1 MRTVLFMNTAAK
13 KPMKTQSRFQ
23 NLPSAH
29 KTLALSIVMG
39 LGMMLPGLA
48 SAASPNVSPPNLRA
62 DAPNV
67 YIVKKGD
74 TLWDIS
80 KHFLKTPWRWP
91 EIWAS
96 NKHVRNPHW
105 IYPGDRLL
113 LCLING
119 RSVVGRDEGDGCD
132 GIARRMNDDSALP
145 TVRLQPQVRV
155 EALNAA
161 IPLVPLSAIEHWL
174 KRTRIVAAEDL
185 AATPYVVGN
194 KNNQVVTAAGQ
205 TVYVRGNGLEIGQSY
220 AVYREGKPYV
230 SDENPKVSLGTELTQ
245 VATGIVTAI
254 NGDLATLELQKS
266 YEGEV
271 RLKDR
276 VIPEIDQRLPDM
288 FQPSLPQEVKAGA
301 RIIRVLDSVSS
312 TGKGGII
319 ALNRGA
325 LDGAAAGQIFAIY
338 QRGKQITDPKL
349 GDKIQLPSERAG
361 VAMVFSAYD
370 HVSYAYVLESDVP
383 VYANDELRS
392 PLGDVEDQ
400 L

>member
-13 KPMKTQSRFQ
+13 KPMKTKSRFQ
-23 NLPSAH
+23 TLPSAH
-29 KTLALSIVMG
+29 KTLALSIAMG
-39 LGMMLPGLA
+39 LGMMLPSFA

-145 TVRLQPQVRV
+145 TVRLQPQVRI

-161 IPLVPLSAIEHWL
+161 VPLSPLSSIEHWL
-174 KRTRIVAAEDL
+174 KRTRIVAAEDV
-185 AATPYVVGN
+185 AATPYVVGT
-194 KNNQVVTAAGQ
+194 KSNQVITAAGQ
-205 TVYVRGNGLEIGQSY
+205 TVYVRGNGLEVGQAY
-220 AVYREGKPYV
+220 AVYREGKPYLAE
-230 SDENPKVSLGTELTQ
+230 DKQKTNLGVELSQ
-245 VATGIVTAI
+245 MATGIVTAV
-254 NGDLATLELQKS
+254 NGDIATLELQKS
-266 YEGEV
+266 FEGEV
-271 RLKDR
+271 RNKDR
-276 VIPEIDQRLPDM
+276 VMPEIDQRLPDM
-288 FQPSLPQEVKAGA
+288 FQPSLPDEVKAGT

-312 TGKGGII
+312 TGKGGVI
-319 ALNRGA
+319 ALNRGVQ
-325 LDGAAAGQIFAIY
+325 DGAKAGQIFAIY
-338 QRGKQITDPKL
+338 QQGHVIKDPKL
-349 GDKIQLPSERAG
+349 GDKVQLPNERVG

-383 VYANDELRS
+383 VRANDELRS
-392 PLGDVEDQ
+392 PLGDLEDQ

>member
-1 MRTVLFMNTAAK
+1 MSAILSASTRSVAA
-13 KPMKTQSRFQ
+13 PRGLHM
-23 NLPSAH
+23 LL
-29 KTLALSIVMG
+29 LAVAL
-39 LGMMLPGLA
+39 GLA

-174 KRTRIVAAEDL
+174 KRTRIVLRKTWPPPRMWL
-185 AATPYVVGN
+185 AIKT
-194 KNNQVVTAAGQ
+194 T
-205 TVYVRGNGLEIGQSY
+205 R
-220 AVYREGKPYV
+220 
-230 SDENPKVSLGTELTQ
+230 
-245 VATGIVTAI
+245 
-254 NGDLATLELQKS
+254 
-266 YEGEV
+266 
-271 RLKDR
+271 
-276 VIPEIDQRLPDM
+276 
-288 FQPSLPQEVKAGA
+288 
-301 RIIRVLDSVSS
+301 
-312 TGKGGII
+312 
-319 ALNRGA
+319 
-325 LDGAAAGQIFAIY
+325 
-338 QRGKQITDPKL
+338 
-349 GDKIQLPSERAG
+349 
-361 VAMVFSAYD
+361 
-370 HVSYAYVLESDVP
+370 
-383 VYANDELRS
+383 
-392 PLGDVEDQ
+392 
-400 L
+400 

>member
-1 MRTVLFMNTAAK
+1 
-13 KPMKTQSRFQ
+13 
-23 NLPSAH
+23 
-29 KTLALSIVMG
+29 
-39 LGMMLPGLA
+39 MMLPSFA

-145 TVRLQPQVRV
+145 TVRLQPQVRI

-161 IPLVPLSAIEHWL
+161 VPLIPLSSIEHWL
-174 KRTRIVAAEDL
+174 KRTRIVAAEDV
-185 AATPYVVGN
+185 AATPYVVGT
-194 KNNQVVTAAGQ
+194 KSNQVITAAGQ
-205 TVYVRGNGLEIGQSY
+205 TVYVRGNGLEVGQAY
-220 AVYREGKPYV
+220 AVYREGKPYLAE
-230 SDENPKVSLGTELTQ
+230 DKQKTNLGVELSQ
-245 VATGIVTAI
+245 MATGIVTAV
-254 NGDLATLELQKS
+254 NGDIATLELQKS
-266 YEGEV
+266 FEGEV
-271 RLKDR
+271 RNKDR
-276 VIPEIDQRLPDM
+276 VMPEIDQRLPDM
-288 FQPSLPQEVKAGA
+288 FQPSLPDEVKAGT

-312 TGKGGII
+312 TGKGGVI
-319 ALNRGA
+319 ALNRGVQ
-325 LDGAAAGQIFAIY
+325 DGAKAGQIFAIY
-338 QRGKQITDPKL
+338 QQGHVIKDPKL
-349 GDKIQLPSERAG
+349 GDKVQLPNERVG

-370 HVSYAYVLESDVP
+370 NVSYAYVLESDVP
-383 VYANDELRS
+383 VRANDELRS
-392 PLGDVEDQ
+392 PLGDLEDQ

>member
-1 MRTVLFMNTAAK
+1 MRTVLFMNTAAN
-13 KPMKTQSRFQ
+13 KPMKAQSRFQ
-23 NLPSAH
+23 NLSSAH
-29 KTLALSIVMG
+29 KTVALSIALG
-39 LGMMLPGLA
+39 LGMMLPGIA

-80 KHFLKTPWRWP
+80 GHFLKTPWRWP

-132 GIARRMNDDSALP
+132 GIARRMSDDSALP

-161 IPLVPLSAIEHWL
+161 VPLVPLSTIEHWL
-174 KRTRIVAAEDL
+174 KRTRIVGTDSL
-185 AATPYVVGN
+185 ASTPYVVGSRN
-194 KNNQVVTAAGQ
+194 GQVVTAAGQ
-205 TVYVRGNGLEIGQSY
+205 TVYVRGNGLEVGQSY
-220 AVYREGKPYV
+220 AVYRPGKAYIT
-230 SDENPKVSLGTELTQ
+230 DEKPKVNLGTELSQ
-245 VATGIVTAI
+245 VATGIVTAV
-254 NGDLATLELQKS
+254 NGDVATLELQKS
-266 YEGEV
+266 FEGEV
-271 RLKDR
+271 RNRDL
-276 VIPEIDQRLPDM
+276 VMPEIDQRLPDM
-288 FQPSLPQEVKAGA
+288 FQPSLPDEVKAGA
-301 RIIRVLDSVSS
+301 RIERVLDSISS
-312 TGKGGII
+312 TGKGGVI

-325 LDGAAAGQIFAIY
+325 LDGAKAGQIFAIY
-338 QRGKQITDPKL
+338 QRGQQIKDPKL
-349 GDKIQLPSERAG
+349 GDKVQLPSERAG
-361 VAMVFSAYD
+361 LAMVFSAYD
-370 HVSYAYVLESDVP
+370 HISYAYVLESEVP
-383 VYANDELRS
+383 VREKDELRS
-392 PLGDVEDQ
+392 PLGELEDQ